1 MGTAQVP
8 AAVPDFFADANKR
21 LQAEH
26 LTLDPGAESRISEI
40 YGRAQ
45 HRLERDIRTKGLDSL
60 RQALSNQDKFV
71 AALVL
76 EAREHGTKVI
86 SAPMIDSVLGHL
98 CPLYPIC

>member
-1 MGTAQVP
+1 MGTAVP

-26 LTLDPGAESRISEI
+26 LTLDPEAEGHIRAI

-45 HRLERDIRTKGLDSL
+45 HRLERDIRTKGPDSIG
-60 RQALSNQDKFV
+60 QALTNQDTFV
-71 AALVL
+71 AALAL
-76 EAREHGTKVI
+76 EAREHGTTVI
-86 SAPMIDSVLGHL
+86 NATMIDSVLGHL